1 MVTSHATFAKS
12 IDVQGDILTT
22 NLNVSNSIIANEV
35 LVSERVIVHGGDIV
49 LEIGTVECVNIT
61 VNERLF
67 SKGSIISLKN
77 ISADSLF
84 SNVVD
89 AHEYIIAP
97 RITAEAMKAN
107 ELQPSSIQVHDD
119 IKIQGNIIVY

>member
-1 MVTSHATFAKS
+1 M
-12 IDVQGDILTT
+12 
-22 NLNVSNSIIANEV
+22 SNSIIANEV